1 MSEYK
6 YQQIES
12 KWQKSWTENNS
23 VKCDINSKDKNFYNL
38 CMYPYP
44 SGDLHMGHIRNY
56 TIGDVITRY
65 KIMNGFN
72 VLSPMG
78 WDSFGLPAENA
89 AIKTG
94 IHPKTFTEERIDNMK
109 DQIIRL
115 GSLYEWDRE
124 VAAHSKDYYKWTQ
137 YIFVKLFKNKLA
149 YKKDAPVNW
158 CDSCKTVLANEQ
170 VIEGNCDRCDAIV
183 DQKNLN
189 QWFLKISDYSEE
201 LLEGLNEIGDWPE
214 NVKAMQQNW
223 IGKSEGAEFSL
234 NIDDTDLSFD
244 VFTTRPDTLFGMTF
258 AVLSPEHPLMDEVIS
273 ISSNRDEIENYIDNA
288 KKKSEFERMSLT
300 KEKTGVDTGLFVIN
314 PVNGKKVSLWIADY
328 VLINYGTGAIMA
340 VPGHDQRDY
349 DFAKKYGIKIIQ
361 VISDKNRESSI
372 EKEAFIGEGILINSG
387 NFDSLKSHTEGS
399 EKIIQYLEDNK
410 IGTSKTTFRLRDWLI
425 SRQRYWGCPIPLINC
440 DKCGMVPESEE
451 NLPVLLPD
459 IDDYKNTNES
469 PLAKSED
476 FINTN
481 CPECGVKAT
490 RETDTMDTFVD
501 SSWYF
506 LRFVDPK
513 NEDMPFDAN
522 KVNNWLPV
530 DQYIGGVEHAIL
542 HLLYSR
548 FFSKALKKCSYRIP
562 DEPFKKLVTQGMVC
576 HETFSDHEGKWVEP
590 SKVLKKREGLFYST
604 DNGLIEL
611 KKGRS
616 EKMSKSKKNVIDP
629 DQIIKNYGADTA
641 RLFMISD
648 SPPERDLEWSDDG
661 IKATYKFLKKLFEH
675 LISDLSFKPSLD
687 SKEIKNMNNDDK
699 ESFNLTQKTI
709 FNYSNDISNYRF
721 NTAVAKL
728 REFSNFLLKK
738 KNSKNVNDY
747 CWTIF
752 LRLISIIT
760 PHFSQEILNNS
771 GFSGFIYEIEWPKP
785 LENITQK
792 EYANLVIQLNG
803 KKKALIKVPKDLE
816 QKEVLNYM
824 KKDQNLSA
832 FLQNDF
838 KKIIFVKNKIINFV
852 K

>member
-1 MSEYK
+1 MSDYEFQK
-6 YQQIES
+6 IES
-12 KWQKSWTENNS
+12 KWQNYWSDNNS
-23 VKCDINSKDKNFYNL
+23 IKSDINSVDNNFYNL

-65 KIMNGFN
+65 KIMKGFN

-94 IHPKTFTEERIDNMK
+94 IHPKTFTEERINNMK

-137 YIFVKLFKNKLA
+137 FIFIKLFKNKLA

-170 VIEGNCDRCDAIV
+170 VIEGNCDRCDAVV

-189 QWFLKISDYSEE
+189 QWFLKISEYSDE
-201 LLEGLNEIGDWPE
+201 LLDGLNQIGEWPE
-214 NVKAMQQNW
+214 NVKAMQKNW

-234 NIDDTDLSFD
+234 KIDETDISFD

-258 AVLSPEHPLMDEVIS
+258 AVVSPEHHIM
-273 ISSNRDEIENYIDNA
+273 NEILSLSPNSDDLQKYIDDA

-314 PVNGKKVSLWIADY
+314 PVNGKRVSLWIADY

-349 DFAKKYGIKIIQ
+349 DFAKKYNIEIIQ
-361 VISDKNRESSI
+361 VITDKKSESSI
-372 EKEAFIGEGILINSG
+372 EREAYVGGGVLINSG
-387 NFDSLKSHTEGS
+387 EFDNLESHTEGS
-399 EKIIQYLEDNK
+399 KKIIQLLKEK
-410 IGTSKTTFRLRDWLI
+410 QIGNSKTTFRLRDWLI

-440 DKCGMVPESEE
+440 DKCGMVPEREE
-451 NLPVLLPD
+451 NLPVLLPE

-469 PLAKSED
+469 PLAKSEE

-481 CPECGVKAT
+481 CPECGIEAK

-506 LRFVDPK
+506 LRFVDPS
-513 NEDMPFDAN
+513 NEEMPFDAN

-548 FFSKALKKCSYRIP
+548 FFVKALRDMNYLNF
-562 DEPFKKLVTQGMVC
+562 DEPFQNLFSQGMIN
-576 HETFSDHEGKWVEP
+576 FGGS
-590 SKVLKKREGLFYST
+590 
-604 DNGLIEL
+604 
-611 KKGRS
+611 
-616 EKMSKSKKNVIDP
+616 KMSKSKGNTVDP
-629 DQIIKNYGADTA
+629 ESYFATHGADA
-641 RLFMISD
+641 LRLYILFMAPPSD
-648 SPPERDLEWSDDG
+648 GVEWNDGGIEGTKRFLNKFWENVEKLSKLE
-661 IKATYKFLKKLFEH
+661 E
-675 LISDLSFKPSLD
+675 LD
-687 SKEIKNMNNDDK
+687 SSKNDENIVRKVNQSINSVSKHLDK
-699 ESFNLTQKTI
+699 FE
-709 FNYSNDISNYRF
+709 F
-721 NTAVAKL
+721 NTAVSDLMKL
-728 REFSNFLLKK
+728 NNDLSEFL
-738 KNSKNVNDY
+738 KNSKGVSKKSKDMIMKNICILLFPMAPHIASEVFEEYFKEN
-747 CWTIF
+747 
-752 LRLISIIT
+752 LIDVT
-760 PHFSQEILNNS
+760 WPEVDTDNLKDPT
-771 GFSGFIYEIEWPKP
+771 YE
-785 LENITQK
+785 
-792 EYANLVIQLNG
+792 LVVQING
-803 KKKALIKVPKDLE
+803 KKTYTRDTDIGLE
-816 QKEVLNYM
+816 QVEVEKICKEEFNM
-824 KKDQNLSA
+824 NLSE
-832 FLQNDF
+832 F
-838 KKIIFVKNKIINFV
+838 KKIIYIKDKIINFV
-852 K
+852 G

>member
-6 YQQIES
+6 FQEIES
-12 KWQKSWTENNS
+12 KWQKYWSDNNS
-23 VKCDINSKDKNFYNL
+23 IKCDINSSDKNFYNL

-94 IHPKTFTEERIDNMK
+94 IHPKTFTEERINNMK

-137 YIFVKLFKNKLA
+137 FIFIKLFKNKLA

-189 QWFLKISDYSEE
+189 QWFLKISDYSDE
-201 LLEGLNEIGDWPE
+201 LLEGLNQIGDWPE
-214 NVKAMQQNW
+214 NVKAMQRNW

-234 NIDDTDLSFD
+234 NIEKTELNFD

-258 AVLSPEHPLMDEVIS
+258 AVLSPEHHLMSEILDLSPNSDELLK
-273 ISSNRDEIENYIDNA
+273 YIDDA
-288 KKKSEFERMSLT
+288 KNKSEFERMSLT
-300 KEKTGVDTGLFVIN
+300 KEKTGVDTGLSVIN

-349 DFAKKYGIKIIQ
+349 DFAKKYDIEIIQ
-361 VISDKNRESSI
+361 VISDKAKKSSI
-372 EKEAFIGEGILINSG
+372 ESEAYIGEGILINSG
-387 NFDSLKSHTEGS
+387 EFDNLVSHTDGS
-399 EKIIQYLEDNK
+399 KKIIQFLEKSK

-440 DKCGMVPESEE
+440 EKCGMVPESED
-451 NLPVLLPD
+451 NLPVLLPE
-459 IDDYKNTNES
+459 IDDYKNSNES
-469 PLAKSED
+469 PLAKSEE

-481 CPECGVKAT
+481 CPKCGNEAK

-506 LRFVDPK
+506 LRFVDPDNK
-513 NEDMPFDAN
+513 DMPFDAS

-548 FFSKALKKCSYRIP
+548 FFVKALRDMNYLNFN
-562 DEPFKKLVTQGMVC
+562 EPFNNLFSQGMIN
-576 HETFSDHEGKWVEP
+576 FGGS
-590 SKVLKKREGLFYST
+590 
-604 DNGLIEL
+604 
-611 KKGRS
+611 
-616 EKMSKSKKNVIDP
+616 KMSKSKGNTVDP
-629 DQIIKNYGADTA
+629 ESYFATHGADA
-641 RLFMISD
+641 LRLYILFMAPPSD
-648 SPPERDLEWSDDG
+648 GVEWNDGGIEGTKRYLNKFWENIERLSKLEELEFSKNEENIVRKVNQSINSVSKHLD
-661 IKATYKFLKKLFEH
+661 KFE
-675 LISDLSFKPSLD
+675 
-687 SKEIKNMNNDDK
+687 
-699 ESFNLTQKTI
+699 
-709 FNYSNDISNYRF
+709 F
-721 NTAVAKL
+721 NTAVSDLMKL
-728 REFSNFLLKK
+728 NNDISEYL
-738 KNSKNVNDY
+738 KNSKS
-747 CWTIF
+747 
-752 LRLISIIT
+752 ISKNSKDMIINNT
-760 PHFSQEILNNS
+760 CILLFPMAPHIASE
-771 GFSGFIYEIEWPKP
+771 IYEEYFKTELINVAWPNVDT
-785 LENITQK
+785 ENLKDPTY
-792 EYANLVIQLNG
+792 ELVVQING
-803 KKKALIKVPKDLE
+803 KKKHTRETNIGLE
-816 QKEVLNYM
+816 QTEVENICKEEFDMNI
-824 KKDQNLSA
+824 SE
-832 FLQNDF
+832 FR
-838 KKIIFVKNKIINFV
+838 KIIYIQDKIINFV
-852 K
+852 G

>member
-1 MSEYK
+1 MSDYEFQK
-6 YQQIES
+6 IES
-12 KWQKSWTENNS
+12 KWQKYWSDNNS
-23 VKCDINSKDKNFYNL
+23 IKSDINSVDNNFYNL

-94 IHPKTFTEERIDNMK
+94 IHPKTFTEERINNMK

-137 YIFVKLFKNKLA
+137 FIFIKLFKNKLA

-170 VIEGNCDRCDAIV
+170 VIEGNCDRCDAVV

-189 QWFLKISDYSEE
+189 QWFLKISEYSDE
-201 LLEGLNEIGDWPE
+201 LLDGLNQIGEWPE
-214 NVKAMQQNW
+214 NVKAMQKNW

-234 NIDDTDLSFD
+234 KIDETDISFD

-258 AVLSPEHPLMDEVIS
+258 AVVSPEHHIM
-273 ISSNRDEIENYIDNA
+273 NEILSLSPNSDDLQKYIDDA

-314 PVNGKKVSLWIADY
+314 PVNGKRVSLWIADY

-349 DFAKKYGIKIIQ
+349 DFAKKYNIEIIQ
-361 VISDKNRESSI
+361 VITDKKSESSI
-372 EKEAFIGEGILINSG
+372 EREAYVGGGVLINSG
-387 NFDSLKSHTEGS
+387 EFDNLESHTEGS
-399 EKIIQYLEDNK
+399 KKIIQLLKEK
-410 IGTSKTTFRLRDWLI
+410 QIGNSKTTFRLRDWLI

-440 DKCGMVPESEE
+440 DKCGMVPEREE
-451 NLPVLLPD
+451 NLPVLLPE

-469 PLAKSED
+469 PLAKSEE

-481 CPECGVKAT
+481 CPECGIEAK

-506 LRFVDPK
+506 LRFVDPS
-513 NEDMPFDAN
+513 NEEMPFDAN

-548 FFSKALKKCSYRIP
+548 FFVKALRDMNYLNFN
-562 DEPFKKLVTQGMVC
+562 EPFQNLFSQGMIN
-576 HETFSDHEGKWVEP
+576 FGGS
-590 SKVLKKREGLFYST
+590 
-604 DNGLIEL
+604 
-611 KKGRS
+611 
-616 EKMSKSKKNVIDP
+616 KMSKSKGNTVDP
-629 DQIIKNYGADTA
+629 ESYFATHGADA
-641 RLFMISD
+641 LRLYILFMAPPSD
-648 SPPERDLEWSDDG
+648 GVEWNDGGIEGTKRFLNKFWENVEKLSKLE
-661 IKATYKFLKKLFEH
+661 E
-675 LISDLSFKPSLD
+675 LD
-687 SKEIKNMNNDDK
+687 SSKNDENIVRKVNQSINSVSKHLDK
-699 ESFNLTQKTI
+699 FE
-709 FNYSNDISNYRF
+709 F
-721 NTAVAKL
+721 NTAVSDLMKL
-728 REFSNFLLKK
+728 NNDLSEFL
-738 KNSKNVNDY
+738 KNSKGVSKKSKDMIMKNICILLFPMAPHIASEVFEEYFKEN
-747 CWTIF
+747 
-752 LRLISIIT
+752 LIDVT
-760 PHFSQEILNNS
+760 WPEVDTDNLKDPT
-771 GFSGFIYEIEWPKP
+771 YE
-785 LENITQK
+785 
-792 EYANLVIQLNG
+792 LVVQING
-803 KKKALIKVPKDLE
+803 KKTYTRDTDIGLE
-816 QKEVLNYM
+816 QVEIEKICKEEFNM
-824 KKDQNLSA
+824 NLSE
-832 FLQNDF
+832 F
-838 KKIIFVKNKIINFV
+838 KKIIYIKDKIINFV
-852 K
+852 G

>member
-1 MSEYK
+1 MSDYEFQK
-6 YQQIES
+6 IES
-12 KWQKSWTENNS
+12 KWQNYWSDNNS
-23 VKCDINSKDKNFYNL
+23 IKSDINSVDNNFYNL

-65 KIMNGFN
+65 KIMKGFN

-94 IHPKTFTEERIDNMK
+94 IHPKTFTEERINNMK

-137 YIFVKLFKNKLA
+137 FIFIKLFKNKLA

-170 VIEGNCDRCDAIV
+170 VIEGNCDRCDAVV
-183 DQKNLN
+183 DQKSLN
-189 QWFLKISDYSEE
+189 QWFLKISEYSDE
-201 LLEGLNEIGDWPE
+201 LLDGLNQIGEWPE
-214 NVKAMQQNW
+214 NVKAMQKNW

-234 NIDDTDLSFD
+234 KIDETDISFD

-258 AVLSPEHPLMDEVIS
+258 AVVSPEHHIM
-273 ISSNRDEIENYIDNA
+273 NEILSLSPNSDDLQKYIDDA

-314 PVNGKKVSLWIADY
+314 PVNGKRVSLWIADY

-349 DFAKKYGIKIIQ
+349 DFAKKYNIEIIQ
-361 VISDKNRESSI
+361 VITDKKSESSI
-372 EKEAFIGEGILINSG
+372 EREAYVGGGVLINSG
-387 NFDSLKSHTEGS
+387 EFDNLESHTEGS
-399 EKIIQYLEDNK
+399 KKIIQLLKEK
-410 IGTSKTTFRLRDWLI
+410 QIGNSKTTFRLRDWLI

-440 DKCGMVPESEE
+440 DKCGMVPEREE
-451 NLPVLLPD
+451 NLPVLLPE

-469 PLAKSED
+469 PLAKSEE

-481 CPECGVKAT
+481 CPECGIEAK

-506 LRFVDPK
+506 LRFVDPS
-513 NEDMPFDAN
+513 NEEMPFDAN

-548 FFSKALKKCSYRIP
+548 FFVKALRDMNYLNF
-562 DEPFKKLVTQGMVC
+562 DEPFQNLFSQGMIN
-576 HETFSDHEGKWVEP
+576 FGGS
-590 SKVLKKREGLFYST
+590 
-604 DNGLIEL
+604 
-611 KKGRS
+611 
-616 EKMSKSKKNVIDP
+616 KMSKSKGNTVDP
-629 DQIIKNYGADTA
+629 ESYFATHGADA
-641 RLFMISD
+641 LRLYILFMAPPSD
-648 SPPERDLEWSDDG
+648 GVEWNDGGIEGTKRFLNKFWENVEKLSKLE
-661 IKATYKFLKKLFEH
+661 E
-675 LISDLSFKPSLD
+675 LD
-687 SKEIKNMNNDDK
+687 SSKNDENIVRKVNQSINSVSKHLDK
-699 ESFNLTQKTI
+699 FE
-709 FNYSNDISNYRF
+709 F
-721 NTAVAKL
+721 NTAVSDLMKL
-728 REFSNFLLKK
+728 NNDLSGFL
-738 KNSKNVNDY
+738 KNSKGVSKKSKDMIMKNICILLFPMAPHIASEVFEEYFKEN
-747 CWTIF
+747 
-752 LRLISIIT
+752 LIDVT
-760 PHFSQEILNNS
+760 WPEVDTDNLKDPT
-771 GFSGFIYEIEWPKP
+771 YE
-785 LENITQK
+785 
-792 EYANLVIQLNG
+792 LVVQING
-803 KKKALIKVPKDLE
+803 KKTYTRDTDIGLE
-816 QKEVLNYM
+816 QVEVEKICKEEFNI
-824 KKDQNLSA
+824 DLSE
-832 FLQNDF
+832 F
-838 KKIIFVKNKIINFV
+838 KKIIYIKDKIINFV
-852 K
+852 G